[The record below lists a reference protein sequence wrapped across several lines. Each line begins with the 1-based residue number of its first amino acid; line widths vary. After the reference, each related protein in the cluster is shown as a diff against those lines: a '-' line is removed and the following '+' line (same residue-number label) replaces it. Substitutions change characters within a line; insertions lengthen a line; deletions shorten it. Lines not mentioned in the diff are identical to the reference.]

1 MRKKFFAK
9 ILISALI
16 FAQAALAPLSA
27 FAQFGVSNKVPTQD
41 GDLYEVISGKKPS
54 LISNPI
60 SSFEQ
65 FTKALDLALDTTTSI
80 VNGVK
85 CSDILKAA
93 TDILNKAD
101 DFNSWTFGGL
111 SLVTGSAG
119 EVAMLK
125 GKIVSLNNAKTCVV
139 DKQLAV
145 VEKIKPGSI
154 LEAQAKQTAMDDLT
168 KQRENIKLRLD
179 QMNMQ
184 LRQAQGNFWKS
195 VVVATLLKTTKLVS
209 QRLVNTLTSKYKI
222 NNVMQYADA
231 VASQVYTTQLIL
243 SKATDKQDQLILRS
257 LATNPLLR
265 TKIDSAIYQ
274 RAADALEI
282 NGEAF
287 STRGMSA
294 DDPDLYLKL
303 AKFGDPNTSVPY
315 LKTTYNN
322 RSREMSAIGK
332 ASAQNEILLGSGLK
346 APRTCEGN
354 VSTQNAIDQE
364 WAQVN
369 DQMQNRLALYWELED
384 SYDTRYKSL
393 SPKDQQQLATDFKK
407 AEADYLNAA
416 AKLKEMPTKYEN
428 PVLDICKAI
437 ASPAEMVNK
446 GIDKAFGKFAD
457 NLGDYKTENLPF
469 FMNFISDIGSNI
481 ASDLIFGGDVKATLL
496 QESGNI
502 STAINL
508 GINFADAQTSQ
519 KNMENGIDFY
529 FVPSTTNP
537 NGFTIKW
544 EILPVIDDVAY
555 VTVSGPGVSSIL
567 TDSAGRPVVGPT
579 GQPLVNKFLG
589 RSGSKFVE
597 APNGGTYSLRVFNN
611 KDQALSNTGGLTVPK
626 PQSAAL
632 ANPATTPTYRF
643 PSRAACI
650 LAENEV
656 YCDSE
661 TSLYPPGGVR
671 GVFVKRPSEPP
682 RGYKTEQLR

>member
-282 NGEAF
+282 NGETF

-315 LKTTYNN
+315 LKTSYNN
-322 RSREMSAIGK
+322 RSSEMSAIGK

-407 AEADYLNAA
+407 AEADYLSAA

>member
-315 LKTTYNN
+315 LKTSYNN
-322 RSREMSAIGK
+322 RSSEMSAIGK

-407 AEADYLNAA
+407 AEADYLSAA

>member
-282 NGEAF
+282 NGETF

-322 RSREMSAIGK
+322 RSSEMSAIGK

-407 AEADYLNAA
+407 AEADYLSAA

-481 ASDLIFGGDVKATLL
+481 AQSLIFGGDVKATLL

>member
-195 VVVATLLKTTKLVS
+195 VVVATLL
-209 QRLVNTLTSKYKI
+209 N
-222 NNVMQYADA
+222 
-231 VASQVYTTQLIL
+231 TTQLIL

-282 NGEAF
+282 NGETF

-315 LKTTYNN
+315 LKTSYNN
-322 RSREMSAIGK
+322 RSSEMSAIGK

-407 AEADYLNAA
+407 AEADYLSAA

-481 ASDLIFGGDVKATLL
+481 AQSLIFGGDVKATLL

-671 GVFVKRPSEPP
+671 GVVVKRPSEPP
-682 RGYKTEQLR
+682 